1 MFDEWKYFDSFVHFI
16 IWDII
21 LINKKIGINIYL
33 IINLKLKYVHLYIF
47 MYLSLEKEIVKLRK
61 ICIYILSYRK
71 VSLSSVWQ
79 LTIFSTGR
87 DSSNGGSKVL
97 RINRSFIQNL
107 ITIKLINYF
116 NLNLCLTTI
125 KKIEKEIQSLK
136 ILLDIQYEEKFAINN

>member
-1 MFDEWKYFDSFVHFI
+1 M
-16 IWDII
+16 
-21 LINKKIGINIYL
+21 
-33 IINLKLKYVHLYIF
+33 
-47 MYLSLEKEIVKLRK
+47 
-61 ICIYILSYRK
+61 
-71 VSLSSVWQ
+71 
-79 LTIFSTGR
+79 IFSTGR